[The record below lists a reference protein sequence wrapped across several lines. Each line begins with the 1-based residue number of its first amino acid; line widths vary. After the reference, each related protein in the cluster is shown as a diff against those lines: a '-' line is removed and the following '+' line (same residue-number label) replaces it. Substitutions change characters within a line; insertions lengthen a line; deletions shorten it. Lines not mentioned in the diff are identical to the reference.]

1 MNKIECD
8 LNSGIALD
16 NLPVGTIFADNGEL
30 FIKIDEYDI
39 YSNLDVEY
47 LCSEAENGD
56 CAAIIDRS
64 SVPSAIRLSDGLAM
78 YFEQHKRVDMAFSDA
93 TLTIR

>member
-8 LNSGIALD
+8 LHSGVVLGD
-16 NLPVGTIFADNGEL
+16 LPVGTIFADDGEL
-30 FIKIDEYDI
+30 FIKIDESAI
-39 YSNLDVEY
+39 YSNLDMEY
-47 LCSEAENGD
+47 LCDEAENGG
-56 CAAIIDRS
+56 CSAIIDRS

-78 YFEQHKRVDMAFSDA
+78 YLEQHRIVDMAFNDA